1 MGDRRYGAVDQIED
15 NCGVIKTGLIKT
27 GAVDRKARRL
37 KTFQTASLHVAG
49 GVRRVHLLNLS
60 TSGALVH
67 SDDPPIAGT
76 PCRLDAAIDLGAAR
90 VMWVAGQRFGVMFD
104 RPISERNLSLL
115 VEGQVPDGARVAAR

>member
-1 MGDRRYGAVDQIED
+1 MGDRRYGAVDQTEEK
-15 NCGVIKTGLIKT
+15 CGVIKTGLIKT

-67 SDDPPIAGT
+67 SDNPPAAGT
-76 PCRLDAAIDLGAAR
+76 ACRLDATIDLGAAR

-104 RPISERNLSLL
+104 RPISDRSLSLM
-115 VEGQVPDGARVAAR
+115 VEGHGPDNARVMAR